1 MKETIDLNKEGF
13 KKELEK
19 HNLTVNGFLDL
30 HDAWNRLRAG
40 ERLELLKEEE
50 H

>member
-1 MKETIDLNKEGF
+1 MSKEDF

-30 HDAWNRLRAG
+30 RDAWFSLNS
-40 ERLELLKEEE
+40 EEKLELLKEEIKDD
-50 H
+50 